1 MSVSRKYNRTFHYAF
16 SPGTTSDDRINH
28 EWDSDIHK
36 LNTVIDL
43 EKMDGENDCMNGI
56 GIFARSHAEPTTNP
70 WCDYLKPKFSQMQ
83 SDLKAMDIEIFGENL
98 YAIHSILYPNLDE
111 HYKIFAVRHLD
122 MWLGWEE
129 VKWYADI
136 FDFHTVPEI
145 KIYNPADFTAKEIE
159 LSVKTECSKPSIF
172 GSMQNGTDPLVE
184 CTKEGIVTRNYNEFP
199 VDNFKENVFK
209 YVRKGHVQ
217 TDEHWAR
224 NWKRAPLITDFKNNK
239 V

>member
-1 MSVSRKYNRTFHYAF
+1 
-16 SPGTTSDDRINH
+16 
-28 EWDSDIHK
+28 
-36 LNTVIDL
+36 
-43 EKMDGENDCMNGI
+43 MNGI
-56 GIFARSHAEPTTNP
+56 GIFARSHAETTTNP
-70 WCDYLKPKFSQMQ
+70 WCDYLKPKFGQIQ

-129 VKWYADI
+129 VKWYADV

-145 KIYNPADFTAKEIE
+145 KIYKPADFTGKEIE

-199 VDNFKENVFK
+199 VDKFKENVFK
-209 YVRKGHVQ
+209 YVRPNHVQ
-217 TDEHWAR
+217 TDEHWVR
-224 NWKRAPLITDFKNNK
+224 NWKRAPLIHERKIEKNE
-239 V
+239 